1 MKKLLPLIFT
11 ALALLSSC
19 TSVKPDVH
27 SDRTALNEEESV
39 QPVYKGLK
47 RKVAIARFTNESQYA
62 KGAFFDKDNDPLGK
76 QALDI
81 LSTKL
86 AASGKFIL
94 LERAEADKIDSEKAL
109 TDAQAAEKI
118 GADYLIIGSITE
130 FGRKNIGETDLFSRT
145 KRQIVQAGVSLR
157 LVDVSTGQIIY
168 SEEGKGSGR
177 NRIFYNTWHRRNG
190 RF

>member
-19 TSVKPDVH
+19 TSVKPDVQA
-27 SDRTALNEEESV
+27 DRTALNEEESV

-62 KGAFFDKDNDPLGK
+62 KGAFFDKDNDPLEK

-94 LERAEADKIDSEKAL
+94 LERAEADKMLS
-109 TDAQAAEKI
+109 QMH
-118 GADYLIIGSITE
+118 
-130 FGRKNIGETDLFSRT
+130 
-145 KRQIVQAGVSLR
+145 R
-157 LVDVSTGQIIY
+157 LQKKSAPTILL
-168 SEEGKGSGR
+168 
-177 NRIFYNTWHRRNG
+177 
-190 RF
+190 